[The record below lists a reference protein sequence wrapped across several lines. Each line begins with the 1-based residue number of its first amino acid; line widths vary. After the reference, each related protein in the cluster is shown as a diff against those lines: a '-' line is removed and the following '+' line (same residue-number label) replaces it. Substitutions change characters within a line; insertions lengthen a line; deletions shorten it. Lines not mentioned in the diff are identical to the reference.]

1 MSKKSNANFNFVKTL
16 NEDRTYGLLF
26 PEREVGLAIVLIYEK
41 IEEGFFENG
50 KFSEKDLHEA
60 FEKIYITKERYPKE
74 VYSGHIM
81 NLQEYFL
88 DYDQQVQKYYF
99 KDYAYKFCKHA
110 KETLKGAFNPT
121 RIQKICNRL
130 TSSLK
135 DTDDLKFWLEDEFK
149 KYEPDLREQ
158 IDFLDRQ
165 ISLSIENLKKETNLS
180 KHSFI
185 NALVATEE
193 NLTKSQQHVREL
205 RAAYSETK
213 TIWSILEN
221 KSNSDN
227 DINILISEVYL
238 FIKYINDRLNSID
251 RKLDRIQPKIRQL
264 FSTLN
269 KTAFNSQIEKFILY
283 MLNNSELDNKKNILF
298 PQEINCPVL
307 HISTPKFTIISR
319 DKNLFPAKP
328 KKRKIYTQNETVIN
342 KNKER
347 LLDELR
353 ELDIIKKWEEFIIS
367 EINLKEKVNLSETFF
382 KILKEEKSDQIAV
395 TVFFNLVEYVYNN
408 PKKLKLDIGDKSLIK
423 DKEFKNITLWKISI
437 MKLE

>member
-165 ISLSIENLKKETNLS
+165 ISLSIENTELKK
-180 KHSFI
+180 
-185 NALVATEE
+185 
-193 NLTKSQQHVREL
+193 
-205 RAAYSETK
+205 
-213 TIWSILEN
+213 
-221 KSNSDN
+221 
-227 DINILISEVYL
+227 
-238 FIKYINDRLNSID
+238 
-251 RKLDRIQPKIRQL
+251 
-264 FSTLN
+264 
-269 KTAFNSQIEKFILY
+269 
-283 MLNNSELDNKKNILF
+283 ML
-298 PQEINCPVL
+298 
-307 HISTPKFTIISR
+307 
-319 DKNLFPAKP
+319 
-328 KKRKIYTQNETVIN
+328 
-342 KNKER
+342 
-347 LLDELR
+347 
-353 ELDIIKKWEEFIIS
+353 
-367 EINLKEKVNLSETFF
+367 
-382 KILKEEKSDQIAV
+382 
-395 TVFFNLVEYVYNN
+395 
-408 PKKLKLDIGDKSLIK
+408 
-423 DKEFKNITLWKISI
+423 
-437 MKLE
+437 

>member
-60 FEKIYITKERYPKE
+60 FEKIYVTKERYPKE

-88 DYDQQVQKYYF
+88 DYDQQAQKYYF
-99 KDYAYKFCKHA
+99 KDYAYKFCRHA

-180 KHSFI
+180 KHSFV

-213 TIWSILEN
+213 TIRSILEN
-221 KSNSDN
+221 KDNSDN

-283 MLNNSELDNKKNILF
+283 VLNNSELDNKKNILF

-307 HISTPKFTIISR
+307 HIPTPKFTIISR

-342 KNKER
+342 ENKER

-367 EINLKEKVNLSETFF
+367 EINLKGKVNLSETFF

-408 PKKLKLDIGDKSLIK
+408 PKKLKLDIDDKSLIK